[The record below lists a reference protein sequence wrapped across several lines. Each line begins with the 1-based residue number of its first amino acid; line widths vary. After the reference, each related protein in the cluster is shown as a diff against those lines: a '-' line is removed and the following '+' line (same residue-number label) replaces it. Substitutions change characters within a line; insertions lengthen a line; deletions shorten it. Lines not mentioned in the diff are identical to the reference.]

1 MQPLMRIRA
10 LLFAAILFV
19 AVNPSL
25 AADIAPQL
33 RAAAEAER
41 PRVIDTL
48 KTLVAT
54 ESGTMDAQ
62 GLSQIADVLQGRLE
76 ALGARVE
83 RRSLDGVKGQLLIGR
98 FSGTGKRRLML
109 IAHMD
114 TIYASGTLAREP
126 IHIDGDRL
134 YGPGVADSKGGIAVI
149 LHSLKILRDAG
160 WNDYA
165 QLTVLF
171 NGDEESQSAGSGALI
186 TALGAEHDV
195 VLSYEPTAAKSVIQ
209 AEGVLLSAAGTGT
222 VELEVKGRS
231 SHAGA
236 APQEGRN
243 ALVELAHQV
252 LQTQNITAEIPGAQL
267 NWTQATSGSVR
278 NQIPDIATAS
288 ADLRLTAPDA
298 AERLQHRL
306 DVLAQMRRIPDT
318 EVRYSIRIGRPPFA
332 SPDGRSL
339 ALAKQAKAIYAELEG
354 RPLIFIPGS
363 GAGTDAGYAGRSGK
377 PAVLESLGLAGWGY
391 HAKNEYVEL
400 DSIVPRLYLTT
411 RMLVE
416 TSR

>member
-1 MQPLMRIRA
+1 MRIQA
-10 LLFAAILFV
+10 SLFAAILFV

-48 KTLVAT
+48 KTLVAM

-62 GLSQIADVLQGRLE
+62 GLSQIADHLQGRLQ

-83 RRSLDGVKGQLLIGR
+83 RRSLDGVKGQVLIGR

-134 YGPGVADSKGGIAVI
+134 YAPGVADSKGGIAVI

-222 VELEVKGRS
+222 VDLEVKGRS

-243 ALVELAHQV
+243 ALIELAHQL
-252 LQTQNITAEIPGAQL
+252 LQTENITAEIPGAQL

-278 NQIPDIATAS
+278 NQIPDIA
-288 ADLRLTAPDA
+288 
-298 AERLQHRL
+298 
-306 DVLAQMRRIPDT
+306 
-318 EVRYSIRIGRPPFA
+318 
-332 SPDGRSL
+332 
-339 ALAKQAKAIYAELEG
+339 
-354 RPLIFIPGS
+354 
-363 GAGTDAGYAGRSGK
+363 
-377 PAVLESLGLAGWGY
+377 
-391 HAKNEYVEL
+391 
-400 DSIVPRLYLTT
+400 
-411 RMLVE
+411 
-416 TSR
+416 

>member
-1 MQPLMRIRA
+1 
-10 LLFAAILFV
+10 
-19 AVNPSL
+19 
-25 AADIAPQL
+25 
-33 RAAAEAER
+33 
-41 PRVIDTL
+41 
-48 KTLVAT
+48 
-54 ESGTMDAQ
+54 
-62 GLSQIADVLQGRLE
+62 
-76 ALGARVE
+76 
-83 RRSLDGVKGQLLIGR
+83 
-98 FSGTGKRRLML
+98 
-109 IAHMD
+109 
-114 TIYASGTLAREP
+114 
-126 IHIDGDRL
+126 
-134 YGPGVADSKGGIAVI
+134 VADSKGGIAVI

>member
-1 MQPLMRIRA
+1 
-10 LLFAAILFV
+10 
-19 AVNPSL
+19 
-25 AADIAPQL
+25 
-33 RAAAEAER
+33 
-41 PRVIDTL
+41 
-48 KTLVAT
+48 
-54 ESGTMDAQ
+54 
-62 GLSQIADVLQGRLE
+62 
-76 ALGARVE
+76 
-83 RRSLDGVKGQLLIGR
+83 
-98 FSGTGKRRLML
+98 
-109 IAHMD
+109 
-114 TIYASGTLAREP
+114 
-126 IHIDGDRL
+126 
-134 YGPGVADSKGGIAVI
+134 
-149 LHSLKILRDAG
+149 
-160 WNDYA
+160 
-165 QLTVLF
+165 VLF
-171 NGDEESQSAGSGALI
+171 NGDEESQSAGSGAII

-306 DVLAQMRRIPDT
+306 DALAQMRRIPDT
-318 EVRYSIRIGRPPFA
+318 DVRYSIRIGRPPFA

-363 GAGTDAGYAGRSGK
+363 GAGTDAGYAGLSGK

-400 DSIVPRLYLTT
+400 DSIVPRLYLTA

-416 TSR
+416 SSR